1 MANMQLTKQTLDV
14 RTLGGLYGSAFIAGA
29 GGVVAQGTT
38 TQVFLDPLGGAA
50 NSGIPQ
56 TFCTSNFFNGRAE
69 SGEIITAFGMQAMV
83 YETTNAHVAVAS
95 TAAIQAAGIRN
106 LSYTLQLKGS
116 TYPITG
122 LATLPCPL
130 GSNTS
135 FQNGGRGVAPFRFPR
150 QLPLQIEGTQQFAV
164 TIRAEHPIA
173 TGGGTN
179 GFRIFLYLPASKG
192 IPLGQLS
199 GA

>member
-1 MANMQLTKQTLDV
+1 MANMVPTQQTLDV
-14 RTLGGLYGSAFIAGA
+14 RTLGGMYASAFIPGA
-29 GGVVAQGTT
+29 AGVVPVGTQT
-38 TQVFLDPLGGAA
+38 RLFLDPLGGAA

-56 TFCTSNFFNGRAE
+56 TLCTSNFFNGRTE

-95 TAAIQAAGIRN
+95 TAAIQAAAIRN
-106 LSYTLQLKGS
+106 LSYTLELKGS
-116 TYPITG
+116 TYPITS

-130 GSNTS
+130 GANTA

-150 QLPLQIEGTQQFAV
+150 QLPLQLKGTQSFSV
-164 TIRAEHPIA
+164 TIRCEHNIA
-173 TGGGTN
+173 TSGGTN
-179 GFRIFLYLPASKG
+179 GFRIYFYMPASKG